1 MTKPCA
7 HRILHHP
14 GNLKKKER
22 KKRKKKHS
30 IVERERELIALLL
43 YLLGFV
49 ANDFHIATSNALDA
63 LRKGEGGGTEKSK
76 SRDLKKTNKQAYQ

>member
-14 GNLKKKER
+14 GNEREKKKEKQQR
-22 KKRKKKHS
+22 IAEK
-30 IVERERELIALLL
+30 ELIALLL

-63 LRKGEGGGTEKSK
+63 PRKEGGREK
-76 SRDLKKTNKQAYQ
+76 